1 MGVRGGGK
9 GGGRALVRGPFTLN
23 YKEQTIECGFKKH
36 YSNYKE
42 QDT

>member
-1 MGVRGGGK
+1 MGGGGW
-9 GGGRALVRGPFTLN
+9 GGALVRGPFTLK
-23 YKEQTIECGFKKH
+23 YKEQTIECGLKKH